1 MAGTTQVS
9 LLGALAWQEETSFA
23 ANVST
28 FNKALRVRDA
38 VLDLSG
44 IVQAIIPR
52 GGVFNRPNQ
61 GDFHIP
67 GPFEAPTLT
76 FTMDLY
82 GHGAVTTA
90 GALAQTP
97 LARLLGNAI
106 GNATA
111 DAIGGDLTAGA
122 HSATDFVSTNVTA
135 TNGDIFRIGAL
146 GDGRAEG
153 QMVVV
158 DSQAGTTF
166 TSSMAMPGTPDDGE
180 SDKAF
185 AMQMIY
191 PEDALASMHLTSDGS
206 TSNNTLRF
214 IVTTGNQQWVL
225 TGCALTTIAFNGLNT
240 AELPSVTFTFT
251 AAYWADIDIAFPVV
265 ASVPADFAPAPTAAG
280 SFFIQDEATT
290 TRVTDKIR
298 NFGLTIEHQM
308 LPTIGSETANENQTI
323 TGWVR
328 GMSRPTITFDVEAQ
342 DATAAP
348 TWSAFWNTDPNDA
361 VFKHVG
367 YLLNPTD
374 GRAVAFSFPR
384 MRISGD
390 RPTQNDL
397 EGMAYV
403 TVNFEGVE
411 GDRSV
416 TDTTLF
422 GAAWRLALG

>member
-9 LLGALAWQEETSFA
+9 LIGALALQEETTFA
-23 ANVST
+23 ENVST
-28 FNKALRVRDA
+28 FNKAVRVRDA

-44 IVQAIIPR
+44 IVQTMIPR

-61 GDFHIP
+61 GDVHIP

-97 LARLLGNAI
+97 VARLLGHAV
-106 GNATA
+106 GNATSNA
-111 DAIGGDLTAGA
+111 VGGALTTGT
-122 HSATDFVSTNVTA
+122 HTTTKFISSNVTA
-135 TNGDIFRIGAL
+135 TKGDIFRIGAL
-146 GDGRAEG
+146 GDGRAAG

-158 DSQAGTTF
+158 DTI
-166 TSSMAMPGTPDDGE
+166 TSDDHETLFAMPGVPDDTE

-185 AMQMIY
+185 AMQQIF

-206 TSNNTLRF
+206 ASNNTLRF

-225 TGCALTTIAFNGLNT
+225 TGCACTALTFNGLNT
-240 AELPSVTFTFT
+240 SELPSVTFTFT

-265 ASVPADFAPAPTAAG
+265 ASTPADFAPAPTAAG
-280 SFFIQDEATT
+280 AFFINDEATT
-290 TRVTDKIR
+290 TRVTDKVR
-298 NFGLTIEHQM
+298 NVGFTLEHQM
-308 LPTIGSETANENQTI
+308 IPTIGSETANNGQTI

-328 GMSRPTITFDVEAQ
+328 GMSRPTLTFDVEAQ
-342 DATAAP
+342 DATASP
-348 TWSAFWNTDPNDA
+348 TWSAFWNTDPNDQ
-361 VFKHVG
+361 VFKHCG
-367 YLLNPTD
+367 YLLNPID
-374 GRAVAFSFPR
+374 GRSVAFYLPR
-384 MRISGD
+384 MRISGN

-397 EGMAYV
+397 EGLAYV
-403 TVNFEGVE
+403 TVTFEGVE

-422 GAAWRLALG
+422 GSAWRLGLG